1 MFFKV
6 CTKTIR
12 KNIGLLSR
20 RGLPNGALR
29 EYIDISLN
37 GRLVNKYS
45 EYWYKVNG
53 RVMYHSTSIQ
63 YQHRPLPPPSGIH
76 QNSLEENAKSKH
88 FIGNGAK
95 PENIRLFRCKN
106 ADLELEEK

>member
-1 MFFKV
+1 LEKNN
-6 CTKTIR
+6 R
-12 KNIGLLSR
+12 KNIRLLSR
-20 RGLPNGALR
+20 RGIPNGAIQ

-45 EYWYKVNG
+45 EYWYKVYG

-63 YQHRPLPPPSGIH
+63 YQHSPLPPPSGIH
-76 QNSLEENAKSKH
+76 QNSLEENAKSKL
-88 FIGNGAK
+88 FTGNCAK
-95 PENIRLFRCKN
+95 PQNIRLFRCKN

>member
-1 MFFKV
+1 M
-6 CTKTIR
+6 
-12 KNIGLLSR
+12 LSR
-20 RGLPNGALR
+20 RGLPNGAIR

-45 EYWYKVNG
+45 EYWYKVYG

-63 YQHRPLPPPSGIH
+63 YQHSPLPPPSGIH
-76 QNSLEENAKSKH
+76 QNSLEENAKSKL

-95 PENIRLFRCKN
+95 PQNIRLFRRKN